1 MPKLWLSLSVIYH
14 YRCKQFKVTLFCSF
28 NFKNRSAHGFK
39 MVKRESSR
47 EDTDDNCLYCPASHD
62 FFLKEEERLCS

>member
-28 NFKNRSAHGFK
+28 HFKNRSIHGFK
-39 MVKRESSR
+39 MVKRASSR
-47 EDTDDNCLYCPASHD
+47 EGTDDNCLYCPASHD
-62 FFLKEEERLCS
+62 FLKEEERLCS